1 MKKQII
7 LEYDANTGKVEQKL
21 DGVIDK
27 QKEVSKG
34 AQDMK
39 KDYSGLTDVADRFTG
54 GLFSGFTKGVDAI
67 RKGVMGLQLFKSALI
82 STGIGALVVA
92 AGALFAA
99 FQRIQGVQ
107 DAFKAGSA
115 ALGTVLEKV
124 GDVVAKLGEWLVMAF
139 KNPQQAIKDL
149 WNLIKEN
156 IVNRFEGIIDQARA
170 LGRTLKA
177 AFTLDWDELKAGLE
191 DYGNALIK
199 TSTGVEDAIGK
210 MRDLGGEM
218 AKAAQE
224 AYKLAQAEN
233 ALADANIAMTVT
245 SAENNREMARN
256 KLIAADTTKSV
267 DERRQAL
274 EKALQIEEQQLAS
287 SIALAAE
294 ELRIQQ
300 ERMSLSNSMR
310 EDYAKEAELKA
321 KLIGLET
328 ASLEKSKEV
337 VGQLSGFNAQIAAEN
352 KAMADKRVE
361 AAKKRQEELAILA
374 DFTFQTFATE
384 QEKEV
389 AAVQKKYDEMIALAK
404 KNRQDT
410 TQIDEAYEA
419 QKLAITTKYQ
429 EIADAAQKDKDDKA
443 EAERQK
449 ILANEE
455 AIQQALFE
463 FRATE
468 EQLAVQKEQ
477 EKWQKLIE
485 TATVGGEQY
494 NQLIASQEQ
503 AIAAVQKEFSDKR
516 LADEKAL
523 QDAKV
528 QFNVDSTIAILGLI
542 QQATQLNE
550 TQSRR
555 SFNINKAASLATA
568 GVQTALAVTAAL
580 TGGGNP
586 AKIASGAI
594 FVDAGIAAATGALQM
609 VKIAKTKYNSPDTS
623 TTAPPTLSSGGDSG
637 ASGGGGSI
645 PAIDL
650 SSLTQGANQTAI
662 QAYVVAQNV
671 SSQQQGVQLIQDQSR
686 L

>member
-27 QKEVSKG
+27 QKEVSDG
-34 AQDMK
+34 AKEIK

-54 GLFSGFTKGVDAI
+54 GLFSGFTKGVEAI
-67 RKGVMGLQLFKSALI
+67 RKGVVGLQLFKSALI
-82 STGIGALVVA
+82 STGIGALIVA
-92 AGALFAA
+92 AGTLFAA

-177 AFTLDWDELKAGLE
+177 AFTLDWDELTAGLE

-210 MRDLGGEM
+210 MRELGGEM
-218 AKAAQE
+218 AEAAKAA
-224 AYKLAQAEN
+224 YDLAQAEN

-245 SAENNREMARN
+245 TAENNREMARN

-274 EKALQIEEQQLAS
+274 EKALEIEQQQLAA
-287 SIALAAE
+287 SIALAQE

-337 VGQLSGFNAQIAAEN
+337 VGQLSGFNAQIAAE
-352 KAMADKRVE
+352 AEALSQKRIE
-361 AAKKRQEELAILA
+361 SARKRQEELAILA

-389 AAVQKKYDEMIALAK
+389 AAVKKKYDEMIALAK

-410 TQIDEAYEA
+410 TAIDEAYEA

-429 EIADAAQKDKDDKA
+429 DLADAAQKEKDDKA
-443 EAERQK
+443 DAERQK

-455 AIQQALFE
+455 TIQQALFE

-468 EQLAVQKEQ
+468 EQLAVEKER
-477 EKWQKLIE
+477 EKWHKLLEI
-485 TATVGGEQY
+485 AQVGSAEYQ
-494 NQLIASQEQ
+494 QLIASQEQ
-503 AIAAVQKEFSDKR
+503 AIAAVEKDFADKR

-528 QFNVDSTIAILGLI
+528 QFTYDSTLAILSLI

-550 TQSRR
+550 AQSRR
-555 SFNINKAASLATA
+555 DFNINKAASLATA
-568 GVQTALAVTAAL
+568 TVQTALGVTAAL
-580 TGGGNP
+580 TAGGNP
-586 AKIASGAI
+586 IKLATGRQFIEAGIVAAQGGLNIAKIAR
-594 FVDAGIAAATGALQM
+594 
-609 VKIAKTKYNSPDTS
+609 TKYNSPDTS
-623 TTAPPTLSSGGDSG
+623 TTAPPSIGGDSG
-637 ASGGGGSI
+637 ASGGGSSI

-650 SSLTQGANQTAI
+650 SSLQQGANQTAI

>member
-27 QKEVSKG
+27 QKEVSDG
-34 AQDMK
+34 AKEIK
-39 KDYSGLTDVADRFTG
+39 KDYSGLTDVADKFTG
-54 GLFSGFTKGVDAI
+54 GLFSGFTKGVEAI
-67 RKGVMGLQLFKSALI
+67 KKGVVGLQLFKSALI
-82 STGIGALVVA
+82 STGIGALIVA
-92 AGALFAA
+92 AGSLFAA

-107 DAFKAGSA
+107 DAFKAGSS
-115 ALGTVLEKV
+115 ALGVVLEKV
-124 GDVVAKLGEWLVMAF
+124 GDVVGKLGEWLVNAF

-177 AFTLDWDELKAGLE
+177 AFTLDWDELTAGLE

-218 AKAAQE
+218 AKAAQA
-224 AYKLAQAEN
+224 AYDLAQAEN
-233 ALADANIAMTVT
+233 ALKDATIANTVT
-245 SAENNREMARN
+245 MAENNREMARN

-267 DERRQAL
+267 EERRAALEQAL
-274 EKALQIEEQQLAS
+274 KIEQEQLAQ

-300 ERMSLSNSMR
+300 ERMALSNSMR
-310 EDYAKEAELKA
+310 EDYQKEAELKA

-337 VGQLSGFNAQIAAEN
+337 VGQLSGFNAQIAAEAEALRQ
-352 KAMADKRVE
+352 KQIE
-361 AAKKRQEELAILA
+361 AAKKRAEELAVIA

-384 QEKEV
+384 QEKEL
-389 AAVQKKYDEMIALAK
+389 AAVEKKYKEMVALAK

-410 TQIDEAYEA
+410 AQIDEAYEA
-419 QKLAITTKYQ
+419 QRLAIQQKY
-429 EIADAAQKDKDDKA
+429 ADIEAQKQKDK
-443 EAERQK
+443 EAKDLEAQNK
-449 ILANEE
+449 LLENEE
-455 AIQQALFE
+455 KIRQALFE
-463 FRATE
+463 FRASE
-468 EQLAVQKEQ
+468 EELAIQKEYEKWAKLIQIAEVGSEEYNTLLATQ
-477 EKWQKLIE
+477 EK
-485 TATVGGEQY
+485 
-494 NQLIASQEQ
+494 
-503 AIAAVQKEFSDKR
+503 AIADVKAEFRKKEEE
-516 LADEKAL
+516 DEKAL
-523 QDAKV
+523 QQSKV
-528 QFNVDSTIAILGLI
+528 QFTMDSTVAILGLI

-550 TQSRR
+550 AQSRR
-555 SFNINKAASLATA
+555 AFNINKAASMATA

-580 TGGGNP
+580 TAGGNP
-586 AKIASGAI
+586 IKLATGRQFIE
-594 FVDAGIAAATGALQM
+594 AGIVAANGALQIA
-609 VKIAKTKYNSPDTS
+609 KIAKTKYNSPDTS
-623 TTAPPTLSSGGDSG
+623 PATAPSLGGG
-637 ASGGGGSI
+637 GGGGGGGGSI

-650 SSLTQGANQTAI
+650 SSLQQGANQTAI
-662 QAYVVAQNV
+662 KAYVVAQNV

>member
-27 QKEVSKG
+27 QKEVSDG
-34 AQDMK
+34 AKEIK
-39 KDYSGLTDVADRFTG
+39 KDYSGLTDVADKFTG
-54 GLFSGFTKGVDAI
+54 GLFSGFTKGVEAI
-67 RKGVMGLQLFKSALI
+67 KKGVVGLQLFKSALI
-82 STGIGALVVA
+82 STGIGALIVA
-92 AGALFAA
+92 AGSLFAA

-107 DAFKAGSA
+107 DAFKAGSS
-115 ALGTVLEKV
+115 ALGVVLEKV
-124 GDVVAKLGEWLVMAF
+124 GDVVGKLGEWLVNAF

-177 AFTLDWDELKAGLE
+177 AFTLDWDELTAGLE

-218 AKAAQE
+218 AKAAQA
-224 AYKLAQAEN
+224 AYDLAQAEN
-233 ALADANIAMTVT
+233 ALKDATIANTVT
-245 SAENNREMARN
+245 MAENNREMARN

-267 DERRQAL
+267 EERRAALEQAL
-274 EKALQIEEQQLAS
+274 KIEQEQLAQ

-300 ERMSLSNSMR
+300 ERMALSNSMR
-310 EDYAKEAELKA
+310 EDYQKEAELKA

-337 VGQLSGFNAQIAAEN
+337 VGQLSGFNAQIAAEAEALRQ
-352 KAMADKRVE
+352 KQIE
-361 AAKKRQEELAILA
+361 AAKKRAEELAVIA

-384 QEKEV
+384 QEKEL
-389 AAVQKKYDEMIALAK
+389 AAVEKKYNEMVALAR

-410 TQIDEAYEA
+410 AQIDEAYEA
-419 QKLAITTKYQ
+419 QRLAIQQKY
-429 EIADAAQKDKDDKA
+429 ADIEAQKQKDK
-443 EAERQK
+443 EAKDLEAQNK
-449 ILANEE
+449 LLENEE
-455 AIQQALFE
+455 KIRQALFE
-463 FRATE
+463 FRASE
-468 EQLAVQKEQ
+468 EELAIQKEYEKWAKLIQIAEVGSEEYNTLLATQ
-477 EKWQKLIE
+477 EK
-485 TATVGGEQY
+485 
-494 NQLIASQEQ
+494 
-503 AIAAVQKEFSDKR
+503 AIAEVKAEFRKKEEE
-516 LADEKAL
+516 DEKAL
-523 QDAKV
+523 QQSKV
-528 QFNVDSTIAILGLI
+528 QFTMDSTVAILGLI

-550 TQSRR
+550 AQSRR
-555 SFNINKAASLATA
+555 AFNINKAASMATA

-580 TGGGNP
+580 TAGGNP
-586 AKIASGAI
+586 IKLATGRQFIE
-594 FVDAGIAAATGALQM
+594 AGIVAANGALQIA
-609 VKIAKTKYNSPDTS
+609 KIAKTKYNSPDTS
-623 TTAPPTLSSGGDSG
+623 PATAPSLGGG
-637 ASGGGGSI
+637 GGGGCGGGSI

>member
-7 LEYDANTGKVEQKL
+7 LEYDAQTGKVEQGL
-21 DGVIDK
+21 DKVKSK
-27 QKEVSKG
+27 QKEVESG
-34 AQDMK
+34 A
-39 KDYSGLTDVADRFTG
+39 KDVQQQFTGLRGAADRFTG
-54 GLFSGFTKGVDAI
+54 GLVSGMAGGLKAI
-67 RKGVMGLQLFKSALI
+67 QSGIVGLQLFKSALI

-115 ALGTVLEKV
+115 ALGTVLDKLS
-124 GDVVAKLGEWLVMAF
+124 DIVAGLGQWLIAAF
-139 KNPQQAIKDL
+139 ENPQQAIKDL
-149 WNLIKEN
+149 WELIKDN

-177 AFTLDWDELKAGLE
+177 AFTLDWDELTAGLE

-210 MRDLGGEM
+210 MRELGGEM
-218 AKAAQE
+218 AEAAKAA
-224 AYKLAQAEN
+224 YDLAQAEN
-233 ALADANIAMTVT
+233 ALKDATIANTVVQ
-245 SAENNREMARN
+245 AENSREIARN
-256 KLIAADTTKSV
+256 RLIAADVTKSI
-267 DERRQAL
+267 DERRIAL
-274 EKALQIEEQQLAS
+274 EKSLEIEQANMQAAV
-287 SIALAAE
+287 ALAAE

-310 EDYAKEAELKA
+310 EDYQKEAELKA

-328 ASLEKSKEV
+328 ASLEGSRRMV
-337 VGQLSGFNAQIAAEN
+337 SQLSGFNAQIAAEQE
-352 KAMADKRVE
+352 ALTQKRIE
-361 AAKKRQEELAILA
+361 AAKKREEELAVLA

-410 TQIDEAYEA
+410 TAIDEAYEA

-429 EIADAAQKDKDDKA
+429 ALADAAQKEKDDKA
-443 EAERQK
+443 DAERQK

-455 AIQQALFE
+455 TIQEALFE

-468 EQLAVQKEQ
+468 EQLAVEKER
-477 EKWQKLIE
+477 EKWHKLLEI
-485 TATVGGEQY
+485 AQVGSAEYQ
-494 NQLIASQEQ
+494 QLIASQEQ
-503 AIAAVQKEFSDKR
+503 AIAAVEKEFADKR

-528 QFNVDSTIAILGLI
+528 QFTYDSTLAIFSLI

-550 TQSRR
+550 AQSRR
-555 SFNINKAASLATA
+555 DFNINKAASLATA
-568 GVQTALAVTAAL
+568 TVQTALGVTAAL
-580 TGGGNP
+580 TAGGNP
-586 AKIASGAI
+586 IKLATGRQFIEAGIVAAQGGLNIAKIAR
-594 FVDAGIAAATGALQM
+594 
-609 VKIAKTKYNSPDTS
+609 TKYNSPDTS
-623 TTAPPTLSSGGDSG
+623 TTAPPSIGGDSG

>member
-54 GLFSGFTKGVDAI
+54 GLAGGFTKGVDAI
-67 RKGVMGLQLFKSALI
+67 KKGVMGLQLFKSALI

-92 AGALFAA
+92 AGALFVA

-139 KNPQQAIKDL
+139 NNPKQAIKDL

-177 AFTLDWDELKAGLE
+177 VFTLDWDELKAGLE

-199 TSTGVEDAIGK
+199 TTTGVEDAIGK
-210 MRDLGGEM
+210 MREFGGEM
-218 AKAAQE
+218 AEAAQE

-233 ALADANIAMTVT
+233 ALADAVIAHTVAT
-245 SAENNREMARN
+245 AENNREMARN

-287 SIALAAE
+287 SIALATQD
-294 ELRIQQ
+294 LLIQQ
-300 ERMSLSNSMR
+300 ARMRLSKPMR
-310 EDYAKEAELKA
+310 DDYAKEAELKA
-321 KLIGLET
+321 KLIDLET
-328 ASLEKSKEV
+328 ASMEKAKEV

-361 AAKKRQEELAILA
+361 AARKRQEELAILA

-429 EIADAAQKDKDDKA
+429 DLADAAQKEKDDKA
-443 EAERQK
+443 EAERQQ

-503 AIAAVQKEFSDKR
+503 AITAVQKEFAEKR
-516 LADEKAL
+516 EADEKAV

-637 ASGGGGSI
+637 ASGGSGSI

>member
-1 MKKQII
+1 
-7 LEYDANTGKVEQKL
+7 
-21 DGVIDK
+21 
-27 QKEVSKG
+27 
-34 AQDMK
+34 
-39 KDYSGLTDVADRFTG
+39 
-54 GLFSGFTKGVDAI
+54 
-67 RKGVMGLQLFKSALI
+67 
-82 STGIGALVVA
+82 
-92 AGALFAA
+92 
-99 FQRIQGVQ
+99 
-107 DAFKAGSA
+107 
-115 ALGTVLEKV
+115 
-124 GDVVAKLGEWLVMAF
+124 
-139 KNPQQAIKDL
+139 
-149 WNLIKEN
+149 
-156 IVNRFEGIIDQARA
+156 
-170 LGRTLKA
+170 
-177 AFTLDWDELKAGLE
+177 
-191 DYGNALIK
+191 
-199 TSTGVEDAIGK
+199 
-210 MRDLGGEM
+210 
-218 AKAAQE
+218 
-224 AYKLAQAEN
+224 
-233 ALADANIAMTVT
+233 
-245 SAENNREMARN
+245 
-256 KLIAADTTKSV
+256 
-267 DERRQAL
+267 
-274 EKALQIEEQQLAS
+274 
-287 SIALAAE
+287 
-294 ELRIQQ
+294 
-300 ERMSLSNSMR
+300 MR

>member
-27 QKEVSKG
+27 QKEVSDG
-34 AQDMK
+34 AKEIK
-39 KDYSGLTDVADRFTG
+39 KDYSGLTDVADKFTG
-54 GLFSGFTKGVDAI
+54 GLFSGFTKGVEAI
-67 RKGVMGLQLFKSALI
+67 KKGVVGLQLFKSALI
-82 STGIGALVVA
+82 STGIGALIVA
-92 AGALFAA
+92 AGSLFAA

-107 DAFKAGSA
+107 DAFKAGSS
-115 ALGTVLEKV
+115 ALGVVLEKV
-124 GDVVAKLGEWLVMAF
+124 GDVVGKLGEWLVNAF

-177 AFTLDWDELKAGLE
+177 AFTLDWDELTAGLE

-218 AKAAQE
+218 AKAAQA
-224 AYKLAQAEN
+224 AYDLAQAEN
-233 ALADANIAMTVT
+233 ALKDATIANTVT
-245 SAENNREMARN
+245 MAENNREMARN

-267 DERRQAL
+267 EERRAALEQAL
-274 EKALQIEEQQLAS
+274 KIEQEQLAQ

-300 ERMSLSNSMR
+300 ERMALSNSMR
-310 EDYAKEAELKA
+310 EDYQKEAELKA

-337 VGQLSGFNAQIAAEN
+337 VGQLSGFNAQIAAEAEALRQ
-352 KAMADKRVE
+352 KQIE
-361 AAKKRQEELAILA
+361 AAKKRAEELAVIA

-384 QEKEV
+384 QEKEL
-389 AAVQKKYDEMIALAK
+389 AAVEKKYKEMVALAK

-410 TQIDEAYEA
+410 AQIDEAYEA
-419 QKLAITTKYQ
+419 QRLAIQQKY
-429 EIADAAQKDKDDKA
+429 ADIEAQKQKDK
-443 EAERQK
+443 EAKDLEAQNK
-449 ILANEE
+449 LLENEE
-455 AIQQALFE
+455 KIRQALFE
-463 FRATE
+463 FRASE
-468 EQLAVQKEQ
+468 EELAIQKEYEKWAKLIQIAEVGSEEYNTLLSTQ
-477 EKWQKLIE
+477 EK
-485 TATVGGEQY
+485 
-494 NQLIASQEQ
+494 
-503 AIAAVQKEFSDKR
+503 AIADVKAEFRKKEEE
-516 LADEKAL
+516 DEKAL
-523 QDAKV
+523 QQSKV
-528 QFNVDSTIAILGLI
+528 QFTHDSTIAILGLI

-550 TQSRR
+550 AQSRR
-555 SFNINKAASLATA
+555 AFNINKAASMATA

-580 TGGGNP
+580 TAGGNP
-586 AKIASGAI
+586 IKLATGRQFIE
-594 FVDAGIAAATGALQM
+594 AGLVAANGALQIA
-609 VKIAKTKYNSPDTS
+609 KIAKTKYNSPDTS
-623 TTAPPTLSSGGDSG
+623 PATAPSLGGG
-637 ASGGGGSI
+637 GGGGGGGGSI

-650 SSLTQGANQTAI
+650 SSLQQGANQTAI
-662 QAYVVAQNV
+662 KAYVVAQNV

>member
-92 AGALFAA
+92 AGALFVA

-139 KNPQQAIKDL
+139 NNPKQAIKDL

-177 AFTLDWDELKAGLE
+177 AFTLDWDELTAGLE

-210 MRDLGGEM
+210 MRELGGEM
-218 AKAAQE
+218 AEAAKAA
-224 AYKLAQAEN
+224 YDLAQAEN

-245 SAENNREMARN
+245 TAENNREMARN

-274 EKALQIEEQQLAS
+274 EKALEIEQQQLAA
-287 SIALAAE
+287 SIALAQE

-337 VGQLSGFNAQIAAEN
+337 VGQLSGFNAQIAAE
-352 KAMADKRVE
+352 AEALSQKRIE
-361 AAKKRQEELAILA
+361 AAKKREEELAILA

-384 QEKEV
+384 QEKEA
-389 AAVQKKYDEMIALAK
+389 AAVKKKYDEMIALAK

-410 TQIDEAYEA
+410 TAIDEAYEA

-429 EIADAAQKDKDDKA
+429 DLADAAQKEKDDKA
-443 EAERQK
+443 DAERQQV
-449 ILANEE
+449 LANEE
-455 AIQQALFE
+455 TIQQALFE

-468 EQLAVQKEQ
+468 EQLAVEKER
-477 EKWQKLIE
+477 EKWNKLLL
-485 TATVGGEQY
+485 TAAKGSEEYQ
-494 NQLIASQEQ
+494 QLIASQEQ
-503 AIAAVQKEFSDKR
+503 AITAVQKEFAEKR
-516 LADEKAL
+516 DAVEKAN

-528 QFNVDSTIAILGLI
+528 QHNIDSTFAILALI
-542 QQATQLNE
+542 QQATQLND

-555 SFNINKAASLATA
+555 DFNINKAASLATA

-580 TGGGNP
+580 TAGGNP
-586 AKIASGAI
+586 IKLATGRQ
-594 FVDAGIAAATGALQM
+594 FVDAAIVGASGALQM
-609 VKIAKTKYNSPDTS
+609 SKIARSKYNSPDTS
-623 TTAPPTLSSGGDSG
+623 TTAPPSVGGDSG
-637 ASGGGGSI
+637 ASGGGSSI

>member
-1 MKKQII
+1 
-7 LEYDANTGKVEQKL
+7 
-21 DGVIDK
+21 
-27 QKEVSKG
+27 
-34 AQDMK
+34 
-39 KDYSGLTDVADRFTG
+39 
-54 GLFSGFTKGVDAI
+54 
-67 RKGVMGLQLFKSALI
+67 MGLQLFKSALI

-92 AGALFAA
+92 AGALFVA

-139 KNPQQAIKDL
+139 NNPKQAIKDL

-177 AFTLDWDELKAGLE
+177 VFTLDWDELKAGLE

-210 MRDLGGEM
+210 MREFGGEM
-218 AKAAQE
+218 AEAAQE

-233 ALADANIAMTVT
+233 ALADAVIAHTVAT
-245 SAENNREMARN
+245 AENNREMARN

-287 SIALAAE
+287 SIALATQD
-294 ELRIQQ
+294 LLIQQ
-300 ERMSLSNSMR
+300 ARMRLSKPMR
-310 EDYAKEAELKA
+310 DDYAKEAELKA
-321 KLIGLET
+321 KLIDLET
-328 ASLEKSKEV
+328 ASMEKAKEV

-352 KAMADKRVE
+352 KAMADKRIE

-429 EIADAAQKDKDDKA
+429 DIADAAQKEKDDKA

-503 AIAAVQKEFSDKR
+503 AIAAVQKEFADKR

-623 TTAPPTLSSGGDSG
+623 TTAPPSLSSGGG
-637 ASGGGGSI
+637 GGGGGGGGSI

>member
-27 QKEVSKG
+27 QKEVSDG
-34 AQDMK
+34 AKEIK

-54 GLFSGFTKGVDAI
+54 GLFSGFTKGVEAI
-67 RKGVMGLQLFKSALI
+67 RKGVVGLQLFKSALI
-82 STGIGALVVA
+82 STGIGALIVA
-92 AGALFAA
+92 AGTLFAA

-107 DAFKAGSA
+107 DAFKAGAS
-115 ALGTVLEKV
+115 ALGVVLEKV
-124 GDVVAKLGEWLVMAF
+124 GDVVGKLGEWLVNAF

-177 AFTLDWDELKAGLE
+177 AFTLDWDELTAGLE

-199 TSTGVEDAIGK
+199 TTTGVEDAIGK
-210 MRDLGGEM
+210 MRELGGEM
-218 AKAAQE
+218 AAAAKAA
-224 AYKLAQAEN
+224 YDLTQAEN
-233 ALADANIAMTVT
+233 ALKDATIAQTVT
-245 SAENNREMARN
+245 MAENNREMARN

-267 DERRQAL
+267 EERRAALEQAL
-274 EKALQIEEQQLAS
+274 KIEQEQLAQ
-287 SIALAAE
+287 SIALATE

-300 ERMSLSNSMR
+300 ARMGLSNSLR
-310 EDYAKEAELKA
+310 EDYQKEAELKA

-337 VGQLSGFNAQIAAEN
+337 VGQLSGFNAQIAAEAEALRQ
-352 KAMADKRVE
+352 KQIE
-361 AAKKRQEELAILA
+361 AAKKRAEELAVIA

-384 QEKEV
+384 QEKEL
-389 AAVQKKYDEMIALAK
+389 AAVEKKYNEMVALAR

-410 TQIDEAYEA
+410 AQIDEAYEA
-419 QKLAITTKYQ
+419 QRLAIQQKY
-429 EIADAAQKDKDDKA
+429 ADIETQKQKDK
-443 EAERQK
+443 EAKELEAQNK
-449 ILANEE
+449 LLENEE
-455 AIQQALFE
+455 KIRQALFE
-463 FRATE
+463 FRASE
-468 EQLAVQKEQ
+468 EQLAVQKEY
-477 EKWQKLIE
+477 EKWAKLIE
-485 TATVGGEQY
+485 IAEVGSTEY
-494 NQLIASQEQ
+494 NTLLAAQEQ
-503 AIAAVQKEFSDKR
+503 AIADVKSEFRKKEEE
-516 LADEKAL
+516 DEKAL
-523 QDAKV
+523 QQSKV
-528 QFNVDSTIAILGLI
+528 QFTHDSTIAILGLI

-550 TQSRR
+550 AQSRR
-555 SFNINKAASLATA
+555 AFNINKAASMATA

-580 TGGGNP
+580 TAGGNP
-586 AKIASGAI
+586 IKLATGRQFIEAGIVAANGALQVAKIAR
-594 FVDAGIAAATGALQM
+594 
-609 VKIAKTKYNSPDTS
+609 TKYNSPDTS
-623 TTAPPTLSSGGDSG
+623 PATAPSL
-637 ASGGGGSI
+637 GGGGDGGGTAASI

-650 SSLTQGANQTAI
+650 SSLQQGANQTAI

>member
-27 QKEVSKG
+27 QKEVSDG
-34 AQDMK
+34 AKEIK

-54 GLFSGFTKGVDAI
+54 GLFSGFTKGVEAI
-67 RKGVMGLQLFKSALI
+67 RKGVVGLQLFKSALI
-82 STGIGALVVA
+82 STGIGALIVA
-92 AGALFAA
+92 AGTLFAA

-107 DAFKAGSA
+107 DAFKAGAS
-115 ALGTVLEKV
+115 ALGVVLEKV
-124 GDVVAKLGEWLVMAF
+124 GDVVGKLGEWLVNAF

-177 AFTLDWDELKAGLE
+177 AFTLDWDELTAGLE

-199 TSTGVEDAIGK
+199 TTTGVEDAIGK
-210 MRDLGGEM
+210 MRELGGEM
-218 AKAAQE
+218 AAAAKAA
-224 AYKLAQAEN
+224 YDLTQAEN
-233 ALADANIAMTVT
+233 ALKDATIAQTVT
-245 SAENNREMARN
+245 MAENNREMARN

-267 DERRQAL
+267 EERRAALEQAL
-274 EKALQIEEQQLAS
+274 KIEQEQLAQ
-287 SIALAAE
+287 SIALATE

-300 ERMSLSNSMR
+300 ARMGLSNSLR
-310 EDYAKEAELKA
+310 EDYQKEAELKA

-337 VGQLSGFNAQIAAEN
+337 VGQLSGFNAQIAAEAEALRQ
-352 KAMADKRVE
+352 KQIE
-361 AAKKRQEELAILA
+361 AAKKRAEELAVIA

-384 QEKEV
+384 QEKEL
-389 AAVQKKYDEMIALAK
+389 AAVEKKYNEMVALAR

-410 TQIDEAYEA
+410 AQIDEAYEA
-419 QKLAITTKYQ
+419 QRLAIQQKY
-429 EIADAAQKDKDDKA
+429 ADIETQKQKDK
-443 EAERQK
+443 EAKELEAQNK
-449 ILANEE
+449 LLENEE
-455 AIQQALFE
+455 KIRQALFE
-463 FRATE
+463 FRASE
-468 EQLAVQKEQ
+468 EQLAVQKEY
-477 EKWQKLIE
+477 EKWAKLIE
-485 TATVGGEQY
+485 IAEVGSTEY
-494 NQLIASQEQ
+494 NTLLAAQEQ
-503 AIAAVQKEFSDKR
+503 AIADVKSEFRKKDEE
-516 LADEKAL
+516 DEKAL
-523 QDAKV
+523 QQSKV
-528 QFNVDSTIAILGLI
+528 QFTHDSTIAILGLI

-550 TQSRR
+550 AQSRR
-555 SFNINKAASLATA
+555 AFNINKAASMATA

-580 TGGGNP
+580 TAGGNP
-586 AKIASGAI
+586 IKLATGRQFIEAGIVAANGALQVAKIAR
-594 FVDAGIAAATGALQM
+594 
-609 VKIAKTKYNSPDTS
+609 TKYNSPDTS
-623 TTAPPTLSSGGDSG
+623 PATAPSL
-637 ASGGGGSI
+637 GGGGDGGGTAASI

-650 SSLTQGANQTAI
+650 SSLQQGANQTAI